1 MGFLNGFG
9 TAYETSSFSSQKSFF
24 CLFIILPVTADRL
37 HSTQRVL
44 WVLTSLLTHLN
55 SIHPTVVALSWD
67 LYCAGLHNTIVIILE
82 EDAN

>member
-9 TAYETSSFSSQKSFF
+9 TACETSSLSGQKSFF

-44 WVLTSLLTHLN
+44 WALTSLLTHLN
-55 SIHPTVVALSWD
+55 TIHPPVVALSWD
-67 LYCAGLHNTIVIILE
+67 LYRAALHNTVVIIFE